1 QTLQSRVAGSS
12 LHSAT
17 KSTSCAARRQQT
29 AQAVVVRAVDTSQ
42 QTEDASDTSQQLA
55 VQTDSNQ
62 IKIKFISKFANKHST
77 HNINEISP
85 TWAIEACAW

>member
-1 QTLQSRVAGSS
+1 MYLIHSVCLLQQTLQSRVAGSS

-55 VQTDSNQ
+55 VLSKQTV
-62 IKIKFISKFANKHST
+62 KLYTFIV
-77 HNINEISP
+77 
-85 TWAIEACAW
+85 